1 MDNLEIERKYLVND
15 TTCLEQALTHYDIVQ
30 GYVCREPGKTVRLR
44 LRTDAEGRQQAF
56 MTFKHKIASFTRFE
70 WEREISVKDFH
81 ALLPMCG
88 NRFIDKTRYILPA
101 EGTDPHTGELLHLKW
116 EIDVFRH
123 PNAGLV
129 LAEIELPDEQTPF
142 VKPAFLGE
150 DVTNDP
156 RYYNANML

>member
-1 MDNLEIERKYLVND
+1 MDNLEIERKYLVKD

-56 MTFKHKIASFTRFE
+56 MTFKHKLASFTRFE
-70 WEREISVKDFH
+70 WEREISVEDFH

-101 EGTDPHTGELLHLKW
+101 EGTDPKTGEQLHLKW